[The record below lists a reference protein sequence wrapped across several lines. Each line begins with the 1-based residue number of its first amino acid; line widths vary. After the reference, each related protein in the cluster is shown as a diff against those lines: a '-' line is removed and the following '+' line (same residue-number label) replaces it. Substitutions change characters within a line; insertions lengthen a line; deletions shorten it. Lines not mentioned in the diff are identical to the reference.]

1 MGDTTS
7 FHRPLVAGIG
17 IRASDGTAGTLT
29 GLATRNSDGKK
40 VLVTNLHV
48 VAGVIDSR
56 EYQELSGNEELY
68 QDLLTSDKRVGTNLV
83 WVPIASGQS
92 NVADVAMCELGDG
105 VDANFILHDHP
116 SHGSRKIIEGVVEPL
131 DGMSAMTGV
140 SPWSKRSAPAAT
152 ATDRPDGCPSS
163 RA

>member
-48 VAGVIDSR
+48 VAGVTDSR

-68 QDLLTSDKRVGTNLV
+68 QESVSADKKVGSLPA
-83 WVPIASGQS
+83 WGSG
-92 NVADVAMCELGDG
+92 
-105 VDANFILHDHP
+105 
-116 SHGSRKIIEGVVEPL
+116 
-131 DGMSAMTGV
+131 
-140 SPWSKRSAPAAT
+140 
-152 ATDRPDGCPSS
+152 
-163 RA
+163 